1 MGFINHSK
9 SCQTFLTAFFNSIKI
24 NLRKYI
30 GKVAQPFEMPLYLI
44 VQPFGC
50 FLPYNQR
57 YGVEKD

>member
-1 MGFINHSK
+1 MFDS
-9 SCQTFLTAFFNSIKI
+9 FFDSIKI

-44 VQPFGC
+44 IQPFGC